1 MATLQPDAPAVVA
14 SASFLRAV
22 GAGRDD
28 LVHPRLPAG
37 LGVKS
42 RRVGT
47 LGAYRASLGAST
59 LSSMPTRGGKSMLG
73 PLDDRRVWGANSRA
87 TTEDP
92 MDPASGVITHA
103 KLRMWLRPDGI
114 VQVVLAPRAAIV
126 LEDAIAATEAVT
138 RLTGGRLSPLLV
150 DLRDA
155 SPQARSARLEFARR
169 DDVVSAVA
177 LIVGTPLGRMMG
189 NLFISLSKPLFPTR
203 LFDNEAS
210 ALAWLQAFVGER
222 QHLN

>member
-1 MATLQPDAPAVVA
+1 
-14 SASFLRAV
+14 
-22 GAGRDD
+22 
-28 LVHPRLPAG
+28 
-37 LGVKS
+37 
-42 RRVGT
+42 
-47 LGAYRASLGAST
+47 
-59 LSSMPTRGGKSMLG
+59 MLG

-87 TTEDP
+87 MTEDP

-126 LEDAIAATEAVT
+126 LEDAIAAVEAVT

-189 NLFISLSKPLFPTR
+189 NLFISLGKPLFPTR